1 MLTTV
6 DNPYD
11 PRTQYDLWLAWDH
24 DNMYFTQEYLARLL
38 NLSPDLD
45 EDEVEQL
52 INETIEEILELDVLG
67 IYKKI

>member
-11 PRTQYDLWLAWDH
+11 PRTQYDLWLDWDH

-45 EDEVEQL
+45 EYEVEQL
-52 INETIEEILELDVLG
+52 IDETIEEILELDVLG